1 MAVKGLKRFWFY
13 ISLFPYFVSRSV
25 QSRMSYRADFIL
37 GVIAS
42 MLRQSL
48 GFIFIWAVFRGIPE
62 INGWNFNQMT
72 FVYGMQAITLGI
84 NEFLFAGTWAVG
96 GYIQEGS
103 LDRLLL
109 RPVGAMFS
117 ILSADVTLHGLGAA
131 ALGLALCILSLRRLH
146 IEVTIGLVLYWIFS
160 IACGAL
166 IYFSINMVCATTA
179 FWITDSS
186 AVMMLVQNV
195 SEFSKYPVS
204 IYKKWL
210 QIFLTFVIPF
220 AFTSTFP
227 AAFIL
232 GLHREVIYWL
242 GPVTA
247 AVICVT
253 IAYLFWRFAL
263 TKYQSAG
270 G

>member
-1 MAVKGLKRFWFY
+1 MGVKLKRLWFY
-13 ISLFPYFVSRSV
+13 IKLYPYFVSRSI

-62 INGWNFNQMT
+62 INGWNFDQMT

-84 NEFLFAGTWAVG
+84 NEFLFAGTWSIE
-96 GYIQEGS
+96 GYIREGS
-103 LDRLLL
+103 LDRILL
-109 RPVGAMFS
+109 RPVSSMFS
-117 ILSADVTLHGLGAA
+117 ILSADVTLHGLGSA
-131 ALGLALCILSLRRLH
+131 ALGIGLCIVSLVKLQ
-146 IEVTIGLVLYWIFS
+146 INITAGKILFWILS

-166 IYFSINMVCATTA
+166 IYFSVNMVCATTS
-179 FWITDSS
+179 FWITNSS
-186 AVMMLVQNV
+186 STMMLVQNV

-210 QIFLTFVIPF
+210 QILLTFVLPF

-232 GLHREVIYWL
+232 GMHKEVIYWL
-242 GPVTA
+242 GPVIAA
-247 AVICVT
+247 AVCVT
-253 IAYLFWRFAL
+253 IAYLFWKFAL
-263 TKYQSAG
+263 TRYQSAG